1 MAEGVGG
8 ALLQDQEDNHGED
21 TQAGVQSYYNGG
33 GQGDTTGW
41 TLRQG
46 GSKGGFRVSIIQSS
60 GAVILQWMGVG
71 GGQPWDGDSGL
82 GVVKVAWGRGG
93 RGLI

>member
-33 GQGDTTGW
+33 GQGETGGEAG
-41 TLRQG
+41 RA
-46 GSKGGFRVSIIQSS
+46 RV
-60 GAVILQWMGVG
+60 
-71 GGQPWDGDSGL
+71 
-82 GVVKVAWGRGG
+82 GR
-93 RGLI
+93 LA